1 MLTLQSLFLKQVICT
16 IPYPDF
22 VADFQKKGGIM
33 KHVRHILE
41 KKGKTIHYV
50 SPDDT
55 VFSALAMMAEKSVSA
70 LLVKVGNELVGIIS
84 EKDYAR
90 KVVLLGRSSKEELVK
105 EIMTTEVVYVDPG
118 QSIEE
123 CMALMSDKHI
133 RHLPVYDDDKLV
145 GIISIGDVV
154 KAIIEEKQF
163 MIQQLEHYIHG
174 HR

>member
-1 MLTLQSLFLKQVICT
+1 
-16 IPYPDF
+16 
-22 VADFQKKGGIM
+22 M
-33 KHVRHILE
+33 KHVRRILE
-41 KKGKTIHYV
+41 KKGNVIYFV
-50 SPDDT
+50 SPNDT
-55 VFSALAMMAEKSVSA
+55 VFCALEMMSEKSVSA
-70 LLVKVGNELVGIIS
+70 LLVKDGDELVGIIS

-105 EIMTTEVVYVDPG
+105 EIMTTQVIYVNPD
-118 QSIEE
+118 QTLEE

-133 RHLPVYDDDKLV
+133 RHLPVFEDDKLI

-163 MIQQLEHYIHG
+163 VIQQLEHYIHG